1 MGKLRS
7 REGDKVKRGKWKIR
21 IKYNT
26 NGKEIKVPL
35 GNRKAG
41 KQEGYVQ
48 DREGTGGP
56 TTEQ

>member
-1 MGKLRS
+1 MGKLRR
-7 REGDKVKRGKWKIR
+7 REGDKVKGGKWKIR

-41 KQEGYVQ
+41 KK
-48 DREGTGGP
+48 
-56 TTEQ
+56 